1 VIRGDGRAMPTGTK
15 LDRAESRRDRRYLTP
30 NFDIIVE
37 CELFHS
43 IDWSIG
49 GVHLDGLCERVG
61 VGAPVEGWI
70 GLPETPQAYAFS
82 GRVLRTDA
90 ATGYTVVRFDDI
102 DPEAVGFL
110 DRAIARRLH

>member
-1 VIRGDGRAMPTGTK
+1 MVRAMPTATK

-43 IDWSIG
+43 IDWSVG
-49 GVHLDGLCERVG
+49 GVHLDGLCQGVR
-61 VGAPVEGWI
+61 VGAPVDGWI
-70 GLPETPQAYAFS
+70 GLPDTSQAFAFS

-90 ATGYTVVRFDDI
+90 LTGYTVVGFDEL
-102 DPEAVGFL
+102 DPEVAGFL
-110 DRAIARRLH
+110 DRAVARRLH